1 MKHTRF
7 NKSLIAKSLSVLLTA
22 SVAAPAMAE
31 QSDEPAKDENGKPIE
46 VVEVKG
52 IRGSMARAMDIKR
65 EAVGVVDAISAE
77 DIGKF
82 PDTNL
87 AESLQRISGVSIDR
101 SNGEGSKVTVRGFGP
116 DFNLVT
122 LNGRQM
128 PTAATSGGT
137 APSTRS
143 FDFANLASESVS
155 AVEIYKTGRADMPSG
170 GIGSSINIKTARPL
184 DSDDMKATIG
194 LKTVM
199 DTSNVKGDDVTPE
212 ISGLFSN
219 NFNDGKFGFLVSG
232 SMQERSN
239 REHLAQIDGWRDNVI
254 LPADTIVSDANQ
266 NPDGN
271 YWYPRNY
278 KFDVGD
284 TERKRVNG
292 QLVLQF
298 APTEDFKATVD
309 YTMAKMDVDAYRD
322 EFGVWFEA
330 GGNLIDNSVNINEN
344 GTVTSLAEA
353 QGGID
358 YFSYFNS
365 STNENTS
372 TGINFEWQATE
383 TLTLIFD
390 AHDSTAKS
398 FGNGQGNDNLIIM
411 SHPVDGKSFEIVPGN
426 DLPTLGLDYFRDTTD
441 TYASGIDSILM
452 IANKSYMQT
461 DIEQYQV
468 DGLWVNDG
476 DGDLVS
482 IEFGM
487 GTNEVFSISTFAGT
501 QYNLGFLGGNQAL
514 FDDAI
519 FTQIGTENLLD
530 DFSGSEN
537 ILPYYFRY
545 DPEVAMAA
553 AEVGFGQP
561 NEPGLIDADHRIT
574 EETTHAFAQ
583 ANFDGEFN
591 DMPYHIKLG
600 VRYEQTD
607 VTASSLDEQPL
618 YVAWQSAS
626 EFRTILTEDGTNYTN
641 VTGEYDAYLP
651 SIDFDIEPFEDFIVR
666 ASFSRTLTR
675 NNMGAMRGVTTVSP
689 NPKVGSRTASAG
701 NPDLLP
707 YLSNNID
714 VSFEYYYGEGSY
726 ISAGYFSKVVDNF
739 TVSTVVQEEIW
750 GLRDPFSGQRAEEV
764 RAQLAAEGIDQTS
777 GNIFDRMIELYG
789 VESADG
795 SGNLEI
801 RQSDTDPLIEWDL
814 TKDINGETVE
824 IDGWEFA
831 AQHMFGE
838 SGFGAQFNFTIV
850 EGDVGYDN
858 EKIGNQFT
866 LPGMSDSYNLVGFY
880 ENEAFQARI
889 AYNWRDEFLNATGQ
903 PIGGNAPQHTEAYGQ
918 WDISI
923 SYNITEQWSVT
934 FEGLNITEETQRIFG
949 RYEEQLLFARQYGA
963 RYNLAT
969 RYNF

>member
-7 NKSLIAKSLSVLLTA
+7 RKTLIAKSISVLLAA
-22 SVAAPAMAE
+22 SVVTPAFAE
-31 QSDEPAKDENGKPIE
+31 QSEEVEKDENGNRIE

-52 IRGSMARAMDIKR
+52 IRGSVARAMDMKR
-65 EAVGVVDAISAE
+65 EAIGVVDAISAE

-170 GIGSSINIKTARPL
+170 GIGSSININTARPL
-184 DSDDMKATIG
+184 DNDGMKATIG
-194 LKTVM
+194 LKGVM
-199 DTSNVKGDDVTPE
+199 DTSVVKGDEITPE

-219 NFNDGKFGFLVSG
+219 TFNDGKFGILFSASV
-232 SMQERSN
+232 QERSN
-239 REHLAQIDGWRDNVI
+239 REQVAQIDGWRDNVT
-254 LPADTIVSDANQ
+254 LPADTIMSDNNQ

-271 YWYPRNY
+271 TWYPRNY

-284 TERKRVNG
+284 TDRKRVNG

-309 YTMAKMDVDAYRD
+309 YTMSQLDVDAYRD
-322 EFGVWFEA
+322 EFGVWFEG
-330 GGNLIDNSVNINEN
+330 GGNLLDDSVVINEN
-344 GTVTSLAEA
+344 GTVTNLAEA

-365 STNENTS
+365 STNENDS
-372 TGINFEWQATE
+372 IGINIEWHPTE
-383 TLTLIFD
+383 SLKLTFD
-390 AHDSTAKS
+390 AHDSSAKAG
-398 FGNGQGNDNLIIM
+398 GNGQGNDNLIIM
-411 SHPVDGKSFEIVPGN
+411 SHPVDAKAFDIMPGH
-426 DLPTLGLDYFRDTTD
+426 DMPTLSLDYFRDTTD

-461 DIEQYQV
+461 DIKQYQV
-468 DGLWVNDG
+468 DGQWTNLR

-482 IEFGM
+482 IDFGM
-487 GTNEVFSISTFAGT
+487 GTNEVFSMSTFAGT

-514 FDDAI
+514 FSDDL
-519 FTQIGTENLLD
+519 FVQVSTENMLQ
-530 DFSGSEN
+530 DFSGSEGL
-537 ILPYYFRY
+537 LPYYFRY
-545 DPEVAMAA
+545 NPADAMAQ
-553 AEVGFGQP
+553 AEAGFGLP
-561 NEPGLIDADHRIT
+561 NVPGPIDADHRIT
-574 EETTHAFAQ
+574 EETVHAYAQ
-583 ANFDGEFN
+583 FNLNGDFN
-591 DMPYHIKLG
+591 DMPYHIKAGL
-600 VRYEQTD
+600 RYEKTD
-607 VTASSLDEQPL
+607 VTSNSLDEEPL
-618 YVAWQSAS
+618 YIAWQSSS
-626 EFRTILTEDGTNYTN
+626 EFRTIFTQDGTNYTN
-641 VTGEYDAYLP
+641 VVGQYDAYLP
-651 SIDFDIEPFEDFIVR
+651 SVDFDIEPIDDVIFR

-675 NNMGAMRGVTTVSP
+675 NNMGSMRGVTTVSP
-689 NPKVGSRTASAG
+689 NPKVGARTASSG

-714 VSFEYYYGEGSY
+714 LSLEYYYGEGSY

-739 TVSTVVQEEIW
+739 TVSTIVEEEIW
-750 GLRDPFSGQRAEEV
+750 GLRDPFEGQRANDV
-764 RAQLAAEGIDQTS
+764 RAQLQAEGVETTA
-777 GNIFDRMIELYG
+777 GNIFDRMLELYG
-789 VESADG
+789 VQNDAGDM
-795 SGNLEI
+795 EI
-801 RQSDTDPLIEWDL
+801 RQSETDPLIQWQV

-831 AQHMFGE
+831 AQHIFGE
-838 SGFGAQFNFTIV
+838 SGFGAMANFTLV
-850 EGDVGYDN
+850 DGDVGYDN

-866 LPGMSDSYNLVGFY
+866 LPGMSDSYNLIAFY
-880 ENEAFQARI
+880 DKDGIQARI
-889 AYNWRDEFLNATGQ
+889 TYNWRDSFLNATGQ

-918 WDISI
+918 WDISLG
-923 SYNITEQWSVT
+923 YNITEQWSVT
-934 FEGLNITEETQRIFG
+934 FEGLNITEETQRVYG
-949 RYEEQLLFARQYGA
+949 RYEEQMLFSRQYGA
-963 RYNLAT
+963 RYNIAT